1 MCCEQSLKDHNELM
15 IQTTT
20 LWSPLRKIRH
30 QEARLA
36 HLDLPDLRDHREAH
50 PVEEVEGMAQA
61 ASWQR

>member
-1 MCCEQSLKDHNELM
+1 M
-15 IQTTT
+15 TTI
-20 LWSPLRKIRH
+20 WNPLRKIRH